1 MNVCKWMV
9 QHGLG
14 GVVIRQKLLELQCIE
29 SHDAPHTEELCHIKN
44 SGVVFYSISLF
55 CKAIMPSV
63 MQ

>member
-9 QHGLG
+9 EHGLG
-14 GVVIRQKLLELQCIE
+14 GVVIRQKLLELKCIE
-29 SHDAPHTEELCHIKN
+29 SQDTPHTEELYKKQWSSFQFN
-44 SGVVFYSISLF
+44 FYF